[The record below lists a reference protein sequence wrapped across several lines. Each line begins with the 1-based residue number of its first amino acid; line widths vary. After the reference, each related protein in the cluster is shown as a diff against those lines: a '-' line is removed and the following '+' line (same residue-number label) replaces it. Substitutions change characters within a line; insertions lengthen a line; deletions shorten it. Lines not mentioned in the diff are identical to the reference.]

1 MARVS
6 GGSGLPLT
14 GAQQGI
20 WLAQR
25 IEPDS
30 PVYNVAGY
38 VEIRG
43 TDVDLER
50 LADAVRAS
58 VDEAECVHVRFEDRD
73 GTPYQVQTEHNW
85 GLPRIDFRGEPDPA
99 GAAEAWMLADVK
111 RVVDLARGPVHA
123 HALLTVA
130 DDKVL
135 LYQRYHHLV
144 MDGYGAFVVI
154 NRISE
159 RYLGEAPE
167 RQWRLT
173 TLVEHDAEYHDSA
186 QHEEDRAYWHARFAD
201 RPEPARL
208 VERSPGQPSTVDR
221 HVTDLSGARTTAL
234 HKAAAD
240 AGTRLSRLMIAAV
253 AAYLHRATGSED
265 VVLGLPVTAR
275 LDPELREIP
284 GMVSNVLPLRVRVR
298 PSSTPAELLDEV
310 AGAIR
315 DLVAHS
321 RYRGETLAREL
332 GLTEGFR
339 ELVGPTVNFLAF
351 ESDLRFCDHEAT
363 NFYLNSGPINDLT
376 IAVYERPR
384 GRGMRV
390 EFDADAAV
398 AGPGELAVHQRRFLR
413 VLDAI
418 VTEPELPVGRIELLE
433 PDEREQVLD
442 RFGASPYPSDEVSWP
457 GACEARARETPDKV
471 AVVCEDERL
480 TYAELD
486 ARANQLAHLLR
497 DTGIGREDVVGV
509 ALPRSAD
516 LVVALLGV
524 MKAGA
529 AYLPLDLDH
538 PRERIAYMLT
548 DASARVVVS
557 TTGLAGELPEVD
569 TVLLDTADL
578 STQDTGPT
586 GVDIPLDA
594 AAYVIYTSGSTGKPK
609 GVVVPHD
616 GVGSLMA
623 TATERIGITRDS
635 RVAQFASVGFDV
647 TVWDL
652 VMSLCVG
659 GTVVVVPS
667 ERRVAG
673 AALTSYLA
681 EHRVTNMI
689 LPPSLVAALP
699 SDCELPEG
707 GVLVVGT
714 ETVPAELIAR
724 WAERMRVVAAYGLTE
739 ASVNS
744 TLWQAEPCWTGP
756 VPIGVPDPNT
766 RCYVLD
772 SALRPVAPGVEGELY
787 VGGRGLARGYLGRPG
802 LTAERF
808 VADPF
813 GPGGTKMYRTGDRV
827 KWRSDGNL
835 DFLGRADGQVK
846 IRGYRIEPG
855 EIESVL
861 MRHDDIAQAA
871 VVVLEDHRR
880 VKRLV
885 AYTVGAADAG
895 QARAQVE
902 ASLPDYMVP
911 SVVVRM
917 DGPLPLTPNGK
928 LDRKALPEPD
938 WAGLA
943 GRDRPRTPAEHT
955 LSALAAEVLGLP
967 EVGIH
972 DSFFELGGD
981 SIVAIGL
988 VTKARQAGLVITPRE
1003 VFAHRTV
1010 AALAAVAQDKSAVA
1024 HGPDD
1029 GTGVVVPTPIVR
1041 WLAAGTDPSEV
1052 DGFYQSTLVTVP
1064 AELTF
1069 ARLAEMLQALLD
1081 RHDLLRATLSEDWSL
1096 TVPDPGSVR
1105 ASELIERAST
1115 VDERQ
1120 VAEAVGRLAPRDGR
1134 MLQAVWFEAD
1144 NRLLLVAHHL
1154 VVDGVSWRILLDDLA
1169 QAWDGAELAPVTT
1182 SFRRWAELLAATE
1195 PVEELPLWRRQVST
1209 PDPVLGT
1216 GEPGRVA
1223 ASLTVSLPAGKT
1235 APLLTTVP
1243 AAVHGA
1249 VNDVL
1254 LTGLARAVRTWRGD
1268 DGPVLVDLEG
1278 HGREE
1283 ELGEVDLSRTV
1294 GWFTS
1299 MFPVRL
1305 DPVVGSLG
1313 DAVKSV
1319 KEWLRALP
1327 RNGIGYGLLDADPVL
1342 RDAPAPQVLF
1352 NYLGRFSSQDKDF
1365 HPAPEANPIG
1375 AGIDPRMP
1383 LRHRLEINAVV
1394 RDTAD
1399 GPELS
1404 TTFSWP
1410 KTVLTEDSVR
1420 ELSQHWLDALAA
1432 VAECDAAGHSPSD
1445 FPLVSLDQSEVD
1457 ELDAAVPSL
1466 TDVLPATPLQEGL
1479 FFHALFDEAAADAYV
1494 MQQVIGLRGPVD
1506 EELLRRALQGVVD
1519 RHAPLRAGFRQR
1531 DDGTVLQIIG
1541 DAELPWRVVSEV
1553 DVHDVAERDR
1563 ARRFDLTAPPLLAAT
1578 FVRGG
1583 ADRHWLVLTLHHL
1596 VSDGWSTPVMIGD
1609 LFALY
1614 GRDASAL
1621 PVVTPYREYFGWL
1634 STRDRE
1640 AALSAWRTEL
1650 AGLDAPTS
1658 LVDGEADPA
1667 RFHLE
1672 QVRTE
1677 LSAELTN
1684 GLIAVAREHHVTL
1697 STVFQTAWGLLLGA
1711 VTGRDDVVFGTT
1723 VSGRAAEVP
1732 GIEAMAG
1739 LFANTVPVR
1748 VRAPGA
1754 NTLGDVLTGV
1764 QAAQAELLDHQHLGL
1779 ADLQRLAGFDELFD
1793 TLLVFE
1799 NYPLDRELTD
1809 AGGTLAFDGLEFFGA
1824 GHYPLTLLV
1833 LPGDRIGIEFDHDA
1847 SRLSERDVRQ
1857 LAERLVRVLE
1867 SIAAAPGSRVA
1878 RLDVLSRQEHDRIDE
1893 QAATAHAV
1901 PDRTLAQAI
1910 AAQVAKTPSATAVVF
1925 EGTELSYADLD
1936 ARADALAARLHA
1948 GPEDVVA
1955 VAVPRSAELMV
1966 ALLAV
1971 LKTGAAYLPLDTDYP
1986 AERIEFMLA
1995 DSGARQ
2001 VVLADAAVP
2010 VLDGIEYVDVRSG
2023 TTGEPVVSRAVLDNP
2038 AYLIYTSGS
2047 TGRPK
2052 GVLVSHRA
2060 IVNRLAWM
2068 QGQYGLE
2075 PGDRVLQKTPSSFD
2089 VSVWEFFWALVEGAT
2104 VVLAR
2109 PDGHR
2114 DPEYLAEVIRRE
2126 SITTVHFVPSMLAAF
2141 LREIDDPAF
2150 SSTLRRVFSSGEALP
2165 GDTATRWLALTGVP
2179 LHNLYGPTEA
2189 AVDVSWF
2196 PCGDAESTTVPIGRP
2211 VWNTRLHVLDT
2222 SLRPVPDGT
2231 PGELYLAGVQLA
2243 RGYHGRAALTAE
2255 RFVADPF
2262 GGPTGTAARS
2272 ASLGGGGRATGGQM
2286 YRTGDL
2292 VLRRSD
2298 GALEYLGRTD
2308 RQVKVRGN
2316 RIELGEIEAAL
2327 VRQAGIAQAAVTV
2340 RENSLIGYLVGEST
2354 VDSAALSERLASV
2367 LPAPMVP
2374 SAFVVLDELPLTPSG
2389 KLDVKALPA
2398 PSATRAHVA
2407 RERGTAAEVV
2417 LAEIFG
2423 EVLGITGVAP
2433 SDDFFGLGGDSIL
2446 SIAVSS
2452 RARKRGMKISPRQV
2466 FEHRTPAALAALAGP
2481 APSSEPVAAED
2492 GVGDV
2497 PPLPIVHWLRERG
2510 GPIGRFSL
2518 SMLVRT
2524 PIGAD
2529 VEALASVL
2537 QALLD
2542 HHDALRVRLTV
2553 VGGAVWTLE
2562 TRPAGTVSA
2571 VDVLRR
2577 VSVVDDLRAL
2587 VADEASAAADRLD
2600 PEAGAMVQAVF
2611 FDAGA
2616 DEPGRLLLVVHHLAI
2631 DGVSWRVLAEDLV
2644 TAWEAVSRGVT
2655 PVLEPAGTS
2664 MRAFSKAVTEQAH
2677 ARHRLDDLAHWTETL
2692 APGAEL
2698 LPEYRGGG
2706 TFGSASRR
2714 VARLSVA
2721 ETKPL
2726 LSGDVTGKL
2735 LDALHVAVNRWRGR
2749 DGELLVDLERH
2760 GREDVSGSDTARTVG
2775 WFTAIEPVR
2784 LGRDATVSDGG
2795 ISYGMLRY
2803 LNAQTAPLLAGAAS
2817 AQVLVNYL
2825 GRGPVPDDGDW
2836 TVAAEAVAIAPDAG
2850 LGLPYAVQIDIV
2862 CEETADGPS
2871 LTASWLWPSGGLSE
2885 KDVAELSDGWLAALR
2900 EQASAEETWP
2910 LSPLQEGL
2918 FFHASYDTAAL
2929 DVYTVQD
2936 LFELG
2941 HRVDEARLRAAGAAL
2956 LGRNP
2961 NLRAAFTSEG
2971 RGGPVQ
2977 IIAGGNREIPLDVVD
2992 LSTMLADEQD
3002 AEVTRLLEA
3011 DRARRFVL
3019 DAPPLC
3025 RMTLIRLGAARD
3037 RLVITHHLLLWD
3049 GWSEGVFLE
3058 QLFHLYERG
3067 GDDRGLPVPGS
3078 YRDYL
3083 DWLSEQDTAEAAA
3096 AWREALDGLEEP
3108 TLLGPASD
3116 EPSVPEQC
3124 RAELGD
3130 ELSERLRSAARQHG
3144 LTINTVLNAGWALA
3158 LAVVV
3163 GRDDVVFGSTV
3174 AGRPAEI
3181 DDVDKIIG
3189 LFLNTIPVRVAFD
3202 PYERVLDLLRRV
3214 QDQRVSLMAHE
3225 YYGLGEIQREAGH
3238 ARLFDAIYVLQ
3249 NFADEDA
3256 FDEFRHRYDITTSD
3270 SVDATHYPIG
3280 LVVTPAANL
3289 RVRLSYR
3296 PEIIDRE
3303 LAEDL
3308 LGRFLVAVDLLSGDG
3323 TAQVG
3328 SLDLRPQET
3337 VSAPLDRPIG
3347 DDTISDLLAAQASR
3361 TPDAVACVFGE
3372 QTVTYAELDGRINR
3386 MARFLL
3392 SRGAEPEQVIALG
3405 LPRSIDM
3412 VVALFAVLR
3421 TGAAYLPLELDYPAD
3436 RIALMLEDAKPL
3448 LVVDTELL
3456 STVDFETF
3464 SADSVEDA
3472 ERPLFARDR
3481 ADRMEHPAYVIYTSG
3496 STGKPKGV
3504 VTPYRGLTNMQ
3515 LNHQEAIFGPA
3526 IASAGGRRLRIA
3538 HTVSFAFDMSWE
3550 ELLWL
3555 VEGHEVHICDEE
3567 LRRDAAAL
3575 VAYCDARRIDVVNV
3589 TPTYAHLLFEE
3600 GMLRDDNG
3608 GHRPVLVLLGGE
3620 AVSESVWA
3628 RLRDTEGVYGYNLY
3642 GPTEYTINTLGG
3654 GTEDSAT
3661 PTVGREIWN
3670 TRAHILDRW
3679 LRPVRDGVPGE
3690 LYISGLGLARGYLH
3704 RHALTAERFVAD
3716 PFGSPGAAMYRTGD
3730 LVRRRPD
3737 GNLDFLGRTDDQVKI
3752 RGYRVELG
3760 EIETVLSGHPL
3771 VAQAAVIARDDPSA
3785 PGLKRLVGY
3794 VVPADVD
3801 AGARAE
3807 VEAEQVGEWQ
3817 QIYSDEYTEIPTA
3830 LFEED
3835 FAGWDSSYDGDP
3847 IPVEHMREWR
3857 AATVERITELSP
3869 VNVLEIGVGTG
3880 LLMSQLAPR
3889 AQRYWGTDF
3898 AAPVIRK
3905 LGEELKRDPSLAAK
3919 VELRCRPADDLDGL
3933 PRGFFDTIVINS
3945 VIQYFPSA
3953 DYLAD
3958 VVTGAV
3964 ELLAPG
3970 GALFVGDVRNLALLR
3985 RFHTAIQLGR
3995 GTPADRLESAVD
4007 RAVALEKELL
4017 LAPEFFTA
4025 LAERLPGVGVEIRT
4039 KHARHHNELSRYRY
4053 DVVFHRSRESVVD
4066 LSAVPS
4072 VEWRQDLESLLA
4084 GDAVRVTGIPDA
4096 RLASEPPESGAGVE
4110 QHDVHALGSRLG
4122 YRVRTTPSAVAGAF
4136 DAVFTRS
4143 EAALSTG
4150 LYRPVRGVEQAN
4162 DPAAARTAN
4171 TLVQRLRSDLK
4182 QSLPDYLVP
4191 GSLVPIDEIPLTDNG
4206 KLDVRAL
4213 PDAEPT
4219 VTLASSRPP
4228 SSETEEKLCE
4238 LFAEVLGLGEVG
4250 VEDNFFDLGGHSLLA
4265 TRLISRARTE
4275 LGTELAIRDLFDAPT
4290 VAQLA
4295 SKAGTGEPA
4304 RPAVTARARPE
4315 RIPLSPAQK
4324 RLLLLTKFDDG
4335 GIAYNF
4341 PLVFRLRGAL
4351 DVDALHSALDDVV
4364 ARHESL
4370 RTVFP
4375 SRGGE
4380 PYQRILDSAAVP
4392 FEVLSVV
4399 ESELASRIEE
4409 LSRRPFAL
4417 DTEIPIRAM
4426 VLRLGSED
4434 FVVAVVLHHITT
4446 DEWSDRP
4453 FLTDLTAAYR
4463 SRVDGRAPAFA
4474 PLPVQ
4479 YADYTLWQAELL
4491 GDPADADSRVAKE
4504 LAFWRDRLA
4513 GAPDELTL
4521 PVDRSRPTRPS
4532 GRGGRVE
4539 TELPVETAK
4548 ALRALSTSS
4557 GASMFMLAHAS
4568 VAALLHRMGAGT
4580 DIVLGAPIAGRG
4592 DAEIADLVGFFVN
4605 TLVLRTDLG
4614 GDPSFGEVLD
4624 RVKEFDLAA
4633 FSHQD
4638 VPFDRVVE
4646 ELNPPRVAGR
4656 NPLFQVMVGYHHRPE
4671 SDHELLGLRTEW
4683 FGMDTGMAKFD
4694 LHFTVVDQP
4703 STDRIGL
4710 ALEFATDLFDS
4721 RTASLLLTRLE
4732 RVLAQVASAPSRR
4745 VRELDVLTAAE
4756 TAQVLGEWNVW
4767 GPAVSGLP
4775 VSRVEPDAVAVVFE
4789 GGELSFGEFEGWVSG
4804 VAGWLSGLG
4813 VGRGDR
4819 VGVVLPRSV
4828 ELLVTVFAVQRVGAA
4843 YVPVDPGLPADR
4855 VEFMLADSAPAVVVD
4870 DVEQVRGV
4878 SRGMSFVPV
4887 AVDPGDAAYVIY
4899 TSGSTGRPKGVVV
4912 PHAGMANRLA
4922 WMQDE
4927 FALAPGDR
4935 VLLKTP
4941 ASFDVSV
4948 WELFWPLTVGATLVI
4963 ASPEGHKDP
4972 HYLAELIQRERVG
4985 MVHFVP
4991 SMLEVFLAEPSTV
5004 GCASLRQVVCSGE
5017 ALSASVAARFRE
5029 VLPGASL
5036 HNLYGPTEAS
5046 VDVTSWTCTGDETGT
5061 VPIGR
5066 PIWNTQTYVLDAAL
5080 NPVPPGVAGEL
5091 YLAGIQLARG
5101 YLGRPGLTAER
5112 FIANP
5117 FTPGER
5123 LYRTGDLARWTFDG
5137 VLEFLG
5143 RVDHQVKIRGF
5154 RIELGEIETILTTHP
5169 QVEQAVVTE
5178 HEGTL
5183 VAYPV
5188 PAGVNLDDLRAHAAG
5203 LLPEYM
5209 VPTTFSPL
5217 NALPLTPNGKLDRA
5231 ALPKPDY
5238 AEKATGTAPR
5248 TEREARLCAAFA
5260 DVLGVERVGIDD
5272 DFFALGGHSLL
5283 VMRLVGRMRA
5293 ELGIEVPLRAVFD
5306 APTVAALASALG
5318 DAVPAAAP
5326 LTVRDRPE
5334 RVPLSFAQRRLWVLD
5349 QVDGPS
5355 STYTIPLAWR
5365 MSGALDLDALR
5376 AAVHDLVL
5384 RHESLRTVFPADG
5397 GEPYQRILP
5406 EPEVPFLVERVT
5418 EDVLPAKLAQAA
5430 EHAFALDRELPIRAT
5445 VFETAR
5451 DEHVVLLLVHHI
5463 AGDEWSSAPLSADL
5477 TTAYA
5482 SRVDGR
5488 APEFAPLPV
5497 QYADYALWQRE
5508 SLGDDLARQLDFWR
5522 AELAGLPDELALP
5535 TDRTRPA
5542 EASHQGAS
5550 VAVPFTPEL
5559 SQGLRDLARQ
5569 HDVSLFMVL
5578 HAAVATLLTRLGA
5591 GTDVPIGSPISG
5603 RGDAALEDLVG
5614 FFLNTLVLR
5623 TDTGGDPTF
5632 GELLAR
5638 VRDTDLAAF
5647 SHQDVPFER
5656 LVEALNP
5663 ERSLARHPLFQV
5675 MVVYLADPGDGLA
5688 LPGISARPEPV
5699 GQRTAKFDLEFDFT
5713 DDGGRIEY
5721 STDLFDARTVER
5733 LAEQLLRVLT
5743 DVVADPGAPIGSIDL
5758 LSEVDRQ
5765 RMLVEWNRWGPAV
5778 SGLPVSRVE
5787 PDAVAVVFEGGE
5799 LSFGEFE
5806 GWVSGVAGW
5815 LSGLGVGRGDR
5826 VGVVLPRSVE
5836 LLVTVFAVQRVGAAY
5851 VPVDPGLP
5859 ADRVEFMLADSAPAV
5874 VVDDVEQVRGVSR
5887 GMSFVP
5893 VAVDP
5898 GDAAYVIYTSG
5909 STGRPKGVVVPHAG
5923 MANRLAW
5930 MQDEFALA
5938 PGDRVLLK
5946 TPASFDVSVW
5956 ELFWPL
5962 TVGATLVIASPE
5974 GHKDPHYLAELIQR
5988 ERVGMVHFVPSMLEV
6003 FLAESAAA
6011 SCTSL
6016 RRVVCSGEAL
6026 SAGVAARFREVLP
6039 DASLH
6044 NLYGPTEASV
6054 DVTSWTCTGDETGLV
6069 PIGRPIWN
6077 TQTYVLDH
6085 ALNPVPPGV
6094 AGELYLAGVQLARG
6108 YLGRAGLTAERFVAN
6123 PFTPGERLYRTGDLA
6138 RWSFDG
6144 VLEFLGRVDHQVKVR
6159 GFRIELGEIETV
6171 LTSHPEVDQAVVLA
6185 HDGALVA
6192 YPVPASVDL
6201 ADLRTHAAAALP
6213 EYMVPTTFSPLNAL
6227 PLTPNGKLDRA
6238 ALPKP
6243 DYAGLVTDGAPR
6255 TPREEVLCGLV
6266 AGVLGLERVGV
6277 DDDFFALGGDSIVA
6291 MQLVARARAEGLVLS
6306 PRDVFRHKTAAGLAA
6321 VAGTRDTTAG
6331 SLDAE
6336 LLTLDE
6342 AERTEVEGTALPVT
6356 PLQAGLLFH
6365 ASMDTDDEDV
6375 YTVQVSFDLE
6385 GDIDGARLK
6394 EAAAAL
6400 LDRHP
6405 NLRAGFR
6412 YLRSGRPV
6420 SIVPKAVTLPWREV
6434 ALPDEQAWEHA
6445 LGQERRRFDPA
6456 EPPLIRFLL
6465 ARVGDGYRFAVS
6477 HQHLLMDGWS
6487 VPQLMRELA
6496 ELYDGSAAEPVR
6508 FRDYLRWLSEQDTEA
6523 ARAAWALELEGFE
6536 EPARLVPADPNRVA
6550 AAPLRRTEFLPED
6563 LTARLTAFA
6572 RTRGLTVNTLV
6583 QAAWGL
6589 LLGRLTGREDVV
6601 FGATVSGRPGEVP
6614 GVEAMIGLF
6623 INTVPVRVEAGAA
6636 ETLGAVLDRVQERQ
6650 SELMAHQHLGLADI
6664 QRAHGIGE
6672 LFDTLVVFESYPGA
6686 DAGPGSG
6693 LRAVPRDHDDATHY
6707 PFTWAVEPGERLRLT
6722 AEYRADLF
6730 TEPVL
6735 DRIVGGMRTLF
6746 EAMTTGVD
6754 RRLSE
6759 VDVLSAVERRQ
6770 VLETWNDTA
6779 RDVPR
6784 STVPALFE
6792 AQARRAPDAPALA
6805 FGRTQWT
6812 FAELDAWT
6820 NQVARR
6826 LIGLGAGPETVV
6838 ALSLPRSAE
6847 FLVAI
6852 LAVLKAGAAYLP
6864 LDPDQPA
6871 ERTSA
6876 MIEDSR
6882 PVVVLDELP
6891 DLSDVDAIPV
6901 TDDDRL
6907 APLHPDHPAYVIY
6920 TSGST
6925 GRPKGV
6931 VVCHRGVVNLFH
6943 SHRET
6948 LYRPAV
6954 ERTGRERLRVAHA
6967 WSFSFDAS
6975 WQPQLWLLDGH
6986 LLHVVDEET
6995 RRDPELLA
7003 GVLSDERIDFVEV
7016 TPSYFTQM
7024 ADAGLIRD
7032 GECSLAVVGVGGE
7045 AVPDALWS
7053 QLGEL
7058 PGTEAYNLYGPT
7070 ESTVDALVARVSE
7083 TDRPLVGRPVA
7094 NTRAYVLDAALR
7106 PVPPGVTGELYLSGA
7121 GLARGYL
7128 EKAALTAERFVAN
7141 PYGPG
7146 RVYRTGDLARWT
7158 EDGRLDYLGR
7168 ADDQVKIRGFRIELA
7183 EVEAALAA
7191 HAKAGQVLVVVREDR
7206 PGVKRLVAYVVPAE
7220 STAPDPAEL
7229 RAHAGERLP
7238 EYMVP
7243 AAFVLLEKFPVLA
7256 NGKLDRK
7263 SLPAPDFSD
7272 VVSGRAPET
7281 ERERVLATVFSEVLG
7296 VAELGVDDDFFALG
7310 GDSIVAMQLVSRTRA
7325 AGLRITPRQVFAHRT
7340 VAALAE
7346 IAEES
7351 AAAQH
7356 SPADGTGTVALT
7368 PIMHAL
7374 REQGGPIDGYHQV
7387 ALVQTPAEL
7396 DWAGARAVLA
7406 AVAARHDMLR
7416 ARLVRDGDWTFE
7428 VPETVDSDEWIVHC
7442 AVSTEDD
7449 LRAVIAEQALSA
7461 RDRLDPDAGRMVSAV
7476 FFDTGRDRPGRLLVL
7491 IHHLVVDGVSWRILL
7506 PDFAAA
7512 WADLAAGRSPELA
7525 PVGTSFRRWSSELV
7539 ARASEPARLDELPW
7553 WRAALSGGDPLPL
7566 RAELDPARD
7575 VVRTVRGIGL
7585 TLSTEH
7591 TEPLLTTVPAAFGVT
7606 VNDVLLTA
7614 FALAVAEWRWREGG
7628 TGNAVLV
7635 DLEGHGR
7642 EEELAAHA
7650 DLSRTV
7656 GWFTSVIPVLLDPGE
7671 IDLDDALAGGPA
7683 AGAAIRRV
7691 AAHLAGMPSAG
7702 VGAGLLR
7709 HLNPDTKPELA
7720 ALGSPKIEFN
7730 YMGRFGFPP
7739 ATDWSY
7745 AAETEAADVNPDD
7758 EMPVSHCLVVNSM
7771 TEDRPDG
7778 PVLFAHWSW
7787 PDAVLDEET
7796 VRALGTGWFAALT
7809 GLAKSGRPR

>member
-1 MARVS
+1 M
-6 GGSGLPLT
+6 T

-43 TDVDLER
+43 ADVDLDR
-50 LADAVRAS
+50 LSRAVRAA

-73 GTPYQVQTEHNW
+73 GTPYQVPAVHDWE
-85 GLPRIDFRGEPDPA
+85 LPRIDLRGEPDPA
-99 GAAEAWMLADVK
+99 AAAESWMLADVK
-111 RVVDLARGPVHA
+111 RVADLAAGPVHA

-159 RYLGEAPE
+159 RYLGEVPE

-173 TLVEHDAEYHDSA
+173 TLVEHDAEYHVSA
-186 QHEEDRAYWHARFAD
+186 RHEEDRAYWHARFAD

-208 VERSPGQPSTVDR
+208 VERSPAQPSKVDR
-221 HVTDLSGARTTAL
+221 QVTDLSGARTTTL

-275 LDPELREIP
+275 LDQELREVP

-298 PSSTPAELLDEV
+298 PSSTPAELLDDV
-310 AGAIR
+310 ACAIR

-351 ESDLRFCDHEAT
+351 ESDLRFCDHDAT

-376 IAVYERPR
+376 IGVYERPR
-384 GRGMRV
+384 GKGMRI

-413 VLDAI
+413 VLDAL
-418 VTEPELPVGRIELLE
+418 VREPDQPVGRIELLE
-433 PDEREQVLD
+433 PDERELVLD
-442 RFGASPYPSDEVSWP
+442 RFGTSPYPSDEVSWP
-457 GACEARARETPDKV
+457 AAFEARARETPEKV

-497 DTGIGREDVVGV
+497 GKGISREDVVGV

-524 MKAGA
+524 LKAGA

-538 PRERIAYMLT
+538 PRERIAYMLS
-548 DASARVVVS
+548 DAGAGVVVS
-557 TTGLAGELPEVD
+557 ATGLAGELPAADV
-569 TVLLDTADL
+569 VLLDTVDL
-578 STQDTGPT
+578 STQDSGPA
-586 GVDIPLDA
+586 GVHIPLDA

-699 SDCELPEG
+699 ADCELPEG

-744 TLWQAEPCWTGP
+744 TLWQAEPGWTGP
-756 VPIGVPDPNT
+756 VPIGEPDPNT
-766 RCYVLD
+766 RCRVLD
-772 SALRPVAPGVEGELY
+772 SSLRPVAPGVEGELY

-813 GPGGTKMYRTGDRV
+813 GEPGTKMYRTGDRA
-827 KWRSDGNL
+827 KWRRDGTL

-885 AYTVGAADAG
+885 AYTVGAADAQ

-902 ASLPDYMVP
+902 AALPDYMVP

-943 GRDRPRTPAEHT
+943 GRDRPRTPAERT

-988 VTKARQAGLVITPRE
+988 VTKARRAGLVITPRE

-1010 AALAAVAQDKSAVA
+1010 AALAALAQDKVAVE

-1052 DGFYQSTLVTVP
+1052 DAFYQSTLVRVP
-1064 AELTF
+1064 AGLTF
-1069 ARLAEMLQALLD
+1069 AGLAELLQALLD
-1081 RHDLLRATLSEDWSL
+1081 RHDLLRATLSGDWSL
-1096 TVPDPGSVR
+1096 TVPEPGSVR
-1105 ASELIERAST
+1105 ASELIERASA
-1115 VDERQ
+1115 VDQRQ
-1120 VAEAVGRLAPRDGR
+1120 IDEAVRRLAPRDGR
-1134 MLQAVWFEAD
+1134 MLQAVWFETGH
-1144 NRLLLVAHHL
+1144 RLLLVAHHL

-1169 QAWDGAELAPVTT
+1169 RAWDGAELAPVTT

-1195 PVEELPLWRRQVST
+1195 PVGELPLWRRQVST
-1209 PDPVLGT
+1209 PDPVLGS
-1216 GEPGRVA
+1216 GEPGRAA
-1223 ASLTVSLPAGKT
+1223 ASLTVSLPAAKT

-1254 LTGLARAVRTWRGD
+1254 LTGLALAIRRWRGD

-1305 DPVVGSLG
+1305 DPGDGSL
-1313 DAVKSV
+1313 DAALKSV
-1319 KEWLRALP
+1319 KERLRSLP
-1327 RNGIGYGLLDADPVL
+1327 RNGIGYGLLDTDPVL

-1365 HPAPEANPIG
+1365 HPAPESDPLG

-1394 RDTAD
+1394 RDTVD

-1404 TTFSWP
+1404 TTFGWP
-1410 KTVLTEDSVR
+1410 DGVLSQASVR
-1420 ELSQHWLDALAA
+1420 ALAQDWLDALASL
-1432 VAECDAAGHSPSD
+1432 AECGATGHSPSD
-1445 FPLVSLDQSEVD
+1445 FPLVALDQSEVD

-1466 TDVLPATPLQEGL
+1466 TDVVPATPLQEGL

-1494 MQQVIGLRGPVD
+1494 MQQVIGLRGPV
-1506 EELLRRALQGVVD
+1506 EENLLRRALQGVVD

-1531 DDGTVLQIIG
+1531 DDGTVFQVIG
-1541 DAELPWRVVSEV
+1541 EAEVPWRVVSAV
-1553 DVHDVAERDR
+1553 DVRAVAERDR
-1563 ARRFDLTAPPLLAAT
+1563 GRRFDLAAPPLLSAT

-1596 VSDGWSTPVMIGD
+1596 VSDGWSTPVLIGD

-1614 GRDASAL
+1614 GRDTAVL
-1621 PVVTPYREYFGWL
+1621 PGVTPYREYFGWL
-1634 STRDRE
+1634 SARDRD
-1640 AALSAWRTEL
+1640 AALAAWGSEL
-1650 AGLDAPTS
+1650 AELEAPT
-1658 LVDGEADPA
+1658 LLAGGEADPA
-1667 RFHLE
+1667 RFRLE
-1672 QVRTE
+1672 QVR
-1677 LSAELTN
+1677 LDLPVELT
-1684 GLIAVAREHHVTL
+1684 GRLTAVAREHHVTL
-1697 STVFQTAWGLLLGA
+1697 STVFQAAWGLVLGA
-1711 VTGRDDVVFGTT
+1711 LTGRDDVVFGTT

-1739 LFANTVPVR
+1739 LFANTLPVR

-1754 NTLGDVLTGV
+1754 KTLGDVLTGV
-1764 QAAQAELLDHQHLGL
+1764 QAAQAELLDHQHVGL

-1799 NYPLDRELTD
+1799 NYPLDRALTD
-1809 AGGTLAFDGLEFFGA
+1809 AAGTVAFDGLEFFGA

-1867 SIAAAPGSRVA
+1867 SVAASPGSRVA
-1878 RLDVLSRQEHDRIDE
+1878 QLDVLSRQEHDRIDE
-1893 QAATAHAV
+1893 RAATAHAV
-1901 PDRTLAQAI
+1901 PGRTLAQAI

-1936 ARADALAARLHA
+1936 GRADALAARLDA

-1955 VAVPRSAELMV
+1955 VAVPRSADLVV

-1971 LKTGAAYLPLDTDYP
+1971 LKTGAAYLPLDTGYP
-1986 AERIEFMLA
+1986 AERIEFMLT

-2001 VVLADAAVP
+2001 VVVADAPVP
-2010 VLDGIEYVDVRSG
+2010 VPDGAECVDVRAG
-2023 TTGEPVVSRAVLDNP
+2023 RTGEPAVSLAVPDNP

-2089 VSVWEFFWALVEGAT
+2089 VSVWEFFWPLVEGAT

-2114 DPEYLAEVIRRE
+2114 DPEYLADVIRRE
-2126 SITTVHFVPSMLAAF
+2126 AITTTHFVPSMLAAF

-2150 SSTLRRVFSSGEALP
+2150 SSSLRRVFSSGEALP
-2165 GDTATRWLALTGVP
+2165 GATAARWLALTGVP

-2196 PCGDAESTTVPIGRP
+2196 PCGDTEGASVPIGRP
-2211 VWNTRLHVLDT
+2211 VWNTGLHVLDT
-2222 SLRPVPDGT
+2222 ALRPVPDGT

-2243 RGYHGRAALTAE
+2243 RGYHGRAALTSE

-2262 GGPTGTAARS
+2262 GEAGTR
-2272 ASLGGGGRATGGQM
+2272 M

-2292 VLRRSD
+2292 VFRRSD
-2298 GALEYLGRTD
+2298 GVLEYLGRTD

-2327 VRQAGIAQAAVTV
+2327 VRQDGIAQAAVTV
-2340 RENSLIGYLVGEST
+2340 RENALVGYLVGTST
-2354 VDSAALSERLASV
+2354 VDTAALSARLASV

-2374 SAFVVLDELPLTPSG
+2374 GAFVVLDELPLTPSG
-2389 KLDVKALPA
+2389 KLDAKALPA
-2398 PSATRAHVA
+2398 PTATRAPA
-2407 RERGTAAEVV
+2407 AQGQRTAADGV

-2423 EVLGITGVAP
+2423 EVLGITEVAP
-2433 SDDFFGLGGDSIL
+2433 SDDFFVLGGDSIL
-2446 SIAVSS
+2446 SIAVTS
-2452 RARKRGMKISPRQV
+2452 RARKRGMKISPREV

-2481 APSSEPVAAED
+2481 APSAPVVAAED
-2492 GVGDV
+2492 GVGEV

-2518 SMLVRT
+2518 SSLVRT

-2529 VEALASVL
+2529 VEALAAVL

-2542 HHDALRVRLTV
+2542 HHDALRLRLTV

-2562 TRPAGTVSA
+2562 TRPAGAVSA
-2571 VDVLRR
+2571 TDVLRG
-2577 VSVVDDLRAL
+2577 VSAVDDLRAL
-2587 VADEASAAADRLD
+2587 VAEEAAAAADRLD
-2600 PEAGAMVQAVF
+2600 PEAGIMVQAVF

-2616 DEPGRLLLVVHHLAI
+2616 GEPGRLLLVVHHLAI
-2631 DGVSWRVLAEDLV
+2631 DGVSWRILSEDLAA
-2644 TAWEAVSRGVT
+2644 AWDAVSRGAA
-2655 PVLEPAGTS
+2655 PALEPVGTS
-2664 MRAFSKAVTEQAH
+2664 MRAFAKAVTEQAH
-2677 ARHRLDDLAHWTETL
+2677 TRRRLDELAHWTETL

-2698 LPEYRGGG
+2698 LPDHRGGG

-2714 VARLSVA
+2714 VDRLSVA

-2726 LSGDVTGKL
+2726 LSGDVTRKF
-2735 LDALHVAVNRWRGR
+2735 LDALHVSVNRWRGR
-2749 DGELLVDLERH
+2749 DGDLLVDLERH

-2775 WFTAIEPVR
+2775 WFTAIEPIR
-2784 LGRDATVSDGG
+2784 LGRDAPVPDGG

-2803 LNAQTAPLLAGAAS
+2803 LNAQTAPLLASTS

-2825 GRGPVPDDGDW
+2825 GRVPVGENGDW
-2836 TVAAEAVAIAPDAG
+2836 AAAGEAAVTGPDAD
-2850 LGLPYAVQIDIV
+2850 LGLPYALQVDIV

-2885 KDVAELSDGWLAALR
+2885 QDIAELGDGWLAALR
-2900 EQASAEETWP
+2900 EQGSTEEAWP

-2918 FFHASYDTAAL
+2918 FFHASYDNAAL

-2936 LFELG
+2936 SFELG
-2941 HRVDEARLRAAGAAL
+2941 HRVDAARLRAAGAAL

-2977 IIAGGNREIPLDVVD
+2977 LISGGALEIPLDVID
-2992 LSTMLADEQD
+2992 LSTLPSGGQD
-3002 AEVTRLLEA
+3002 AEVRRLLEA

-3083 DWLSEQDTAEAAA
+3083 DWLSEQDTGEAAA

-3124 RAELGD
+3124 RADLGA
-3130 ELSERLRSAARQHG
+3130 ELSERLRSAARRHG
-3144 LTINTVLNAGWALA
+3144 LTINTVLNAAWALA
-3158 LAVVV
+3158 LADVV

-3189 LFLNTIPVRVAFD
+3189 LFLNTIPVRIAFD
-3202 PYERVLDLLRRV
+3202 PYEPVLDLLWCV

-3296 PEIIDRE
+3296 PEIIDRA

-3308 LGRFLVAVDLLSGDG
+3308 LGRFLVAVGLLSGDG
-3323 TAQVG
+3323 AAKVG
-3328 SLDLRPQET
+3328 ALDLRPHET
-3337 VSAPLDRPIG
+3337 LPAPVDRPIG
-3347 DDTISDLLAAQASR
+3347 DDTISDLLAAQALR

-3372 QTVTYAELDGRINR
+3372 QTVTYAELDARINR

-3436 RIALMLEDAKPL
+3436 RIALMLDDAKPL
-3448 LVVDTELL
+3448 LVVDAELL
-3456 STVDFETF
+3456 STVDLDGF
-3464 SADSVEDA
+3464 SADPVGDA

-3526 IASAGGRRLRIA
+3526 IAAAGGRRLRIA

-3628 RLRDTEGVYGYNLY
+3628 RLRDTDGVYGYNLY

-3670 TRAHILDRW
+3670 TRAHVLDRW

-3716 PFGSPGAAMYRTGD
+3716 PFGSPGTSMYRTGD

-3737 GNLDFLGRTDDQVKI
+3737 GNLDFLGRTDDQVKV

-3771 VAQAAVIARDDPSA
+3771 VARSAVIARDDPSA

-3794 VVPADVD
+3794 VVPAEVD

-3889 AQRYWGTDF
+3889 AERYWGTDF

-3905 LGEELKRDPSLAAK
+3905 LGEELRRDPSLAAK

-3933 PRGFFDTIVINS
+3933 PGGFFDTVVINS

-3953 DYLAD
+3953 EYLAE

-4025 LAERLPGVGVEIRT
+4025 LADRLPGVGVEIRT

-4066 LSAVPS
+4066 LSAIPS
-4072 VEWRQDLESLLA
+4072 VEWRQDLESLLGA
-4084 GDAVRVTGIPDA
+4084 DAVRVTAIPDA
-4096 RLASEPPESGAGVE
+4096 RLASEAPESGTGVE
-4110 QHDVHALGSRLG
+4110 QDDVHALGERLG
-4122 YRVRTTPSAVAGAF
+4122 YRVRTTPSSVAGAF
-4136 DAVFTRS
+4136 DAVFTRN
-4143 EAALSTG
+4143 EAELSTG
-4150 LYRPVRGVEQAN
+4150 LYRPLSEVAQSEVARSEVTQPEMARSEVEHAN
-4162 DPAAARTAN
+4162 DPAAARSAN
-4171 TLVQRLRSDLK
+4171 TLAQRLRSDLK
-4182 QSLPDYLVP
+4182 QRLPDYMVP
-4191 GSLVPIDEIPLTDNG
+4191 GSIVLIDEIPLTDNG
-4206 KLDVRAL
+4206 KLNVRAL

-4219 VTLASSRPP
+4219 VSLAPSRPP
-4228 SSETEEKLCE
+4228 SSAVEEKLCE
-4238 LFAEVLGLGEVG
+4238 LFAEVLGLGEIG

-4290 VAQLA
+4290 VAKLA
-4295 SKAGTGEPA
+4295 EKAGDGEPA
-4304 RPAVTARARPE
+4304 RPAVTARERPE
-4315 RIPLSPAQK
+4315 RIPLSPAQR

-4351 DVDALHSALDDVV
+4351 DVDALHAALDDVV

-4375 SRGGE
+4375 SQDDE
-4380 PYQRILDSAAVP
+4380 PYQRILDSAVVP
-4392 FEVLSVV
+4392 FEVLSTV
-4399 ESELASRIEE
+4399 ESALAERIEE
-4409 LSRRPFAL
+4409 VSRRPFDL
-4417 DTEIPIRAM
+4417 TTEIPVRAT
-4426 VLRLGSED
+4426 VLRLGAED

-4453 FLTDLTAAYR
+4453 FLTDLTVAYR
-4463 SRVDGRAPAFA
+4463 SRVEGRAPSFA

-4479 YADYTLWQAELL
+4479 YADYTLWQADLL
-4491 GDPADADSRVAKE
+4491 GDSSTEDSLMAKE
-4504 LAFWRDRLA
+4504 LAFWCDRLA
-4513 GAPDELTL
+4513 GAPDELAL
-4521 PVDRSRPTRPS
+4521 PVDRSRPARPS

-4539 TELPVETAK
+4539 AELSVETAK
-4548 ALRALSTSS
+4548 AVRALSTSS

-4568 VAALLHRMGAGT
+4568 VAVLLHRMGAGS

-4614 GDPSFGEVLD
+4614 GDPTFGEVLD

-4656 NPLFQVMVGYHHRPE
+4656 NPLFQVLVGYHHRPE
-4671 SDHELLGLRTEW
+4671 SEHELLGLRTEW

-4703 STDRIGL
+4703 SADRVGL
-4710 ALEFATDLFDS
+4710 ALEFATDLFDE
-4721 RTASLLLTRLE
+4721 RTAALLLTRLE

-4745 VRELDVLTAAE
+4745 VRDLDVLTETE
-4756 TAQVLGEWNVW
+4756 TAQVLDEWNVW
-4767 GPAVSGLP
+4767 GPAGPGLSVGWVDP
-4775 VSRVEPDAVAVVFE
+4775 GAVAVVCS
-4789 GGELSFGEFEGWVSG
+4789 GGELSFAEFEGWVCG
-4804 VAGWLSGLG
+4804 VAAWLWGLG

-4828 ELLVTVFAVQRVGAA
+4828 ELVVVVFAVRRVGAA

-4855 VEFMLADSAPAVVVD
+4855 VEFVLADSAPRVVID
-4870 DVEQVRGV
+4870 DVERVRSV
-4878 SRGMSFVPV
+4878 SRDVSFEPV
-4887 AVDPGDAAYVIY
+4887 AVGPDDAAYVIY

-4912 PHAGMANRLA
+4912 PRAGMANRLA

-4927 FALAPGDR
+4927 FGLVPGDR

-4948 WELFWPLTVGATLVI
+4948 WELFWPLMVGATLVI
-4963 ASPEGHKDP
+4963 ASPEGHRDP
-4972 HYLAELIQRERVG
+4972 HYLAGLIQRERVDL
-4985 MVHFVP
+4985 VHFVP
-4991 SMLEVFLAEPSTV
+4991 SMLEVFLAEPAAAACV
-5004 GCASLRQVVCSGE
+5004 SLRRVVCSGE

-5029 VLPGASL
+5029 VLPQASL

-5046 VDVTSWTCTGDETGT
+5046 VDVTSWTCTGDEVGA

-5066 PIWNTQTYVLDAAL
+5066 PIWNTQTYVLDHAL

-5091 YLAGIQLARG
+5091 YLAGVQLARG
-5101 YLGRPGLTAER
+5101 YLGRAGLTSER
-5112 FIANP
+5112 FVASP
-5117 FTPGER
+5117 FIPGER

-5154 RIELGEIETILTTHP
+5154 RIELGEIETVLRAHP
-5169 QVEQAVVTE
+5169 QVEQAAVVA
-5178 HEGTL
+5178 HDGTL

-5188 PAGVNLDDLRAHAAG
+5188 PATVDLDDLRIHVSG
-5203 LLPEYM
+5203 VLPEYM

-5238 AEKATGTAPR
+5238 AGKAAGAAPR
-5248 TEREARLCAAFA
+5248 TEREEQLCAAFA
-5260 DVLGVERVGIDD
+5260 DVLGVERVGVDD

-5306 APTVAALASALG
+5306 APTVAALAGTLG
-5318 DAVPAAAP
+5318 DTVPAAAP

-5334 RVPLSFAQRRLWVLD
+5334 RIPLSFAQRRLWVLD
-5349 QVDGPS
+5349 QVDGPG

-5376 AAVHDLVL
+5376 AAVHDVVL

-5397 GEPYQRILP
+5397 GEPYQQVRA
-5406 EPEVPFLVERVT
+5406 EPEVPFAIERVG
-5418 EDVLPAKLAQAA
+5418 EDEVAAKLAQAA
-5430 EHAFALDRELPIRAT
+5430 DHAFALDRELPIRVT
-5445 VFETAR
+5445 VLGTAD

-5463 AGDEWSSAPLSADL
+5463 AGDEWSSAPLAADL
-5477 TTAYA
+5477 ARAYA

-5488 APEFAPLPV
+5488 VPEFAPLPV

-5508 SLGDDLARQLDFWR
+5508 TLGDTLARQLGFWR

-5542 EASHQGAS
+5542 EASHRGAS
-5550 VAVPFTPEL
+5550 VSVPFTPEL

-5578 HAAVATLLTRLGA
+5578 HAAVATLLTRLDA

-5632 GELLAR
+5632 GELLTR

-5647 SHQDVPFER
+5647 SNQDVPFER
-5656 LVEALNP
+5656 LVDALNP

-5721 STDLFDARTVER
+5721 STDLFDERTAER
-5733 LAEQLLRVLT
+5733 LSEQLLRVLT
-5743 DVVADPGAPIGSIDL
+5743 AIVAEPGARIGSIGL

-5765 RMLVEWNRWGPAV
+5765 RMLVEWNVWGPAGP
-5778 SGLPVSRVE
+5778 GLSVGWVDPG
-5787 PDAVAVVFEGGE
+5787 AVAVVCSGGE
-5799 LSFGEFE
+5799 LSFAEFE
-5806 GWVSGVAGW
+5806 GWVCGVAAW
-5815 LSGLGVGRGDR
+5815 LWGLGVGRGDR

-5836 LLVTVFAVQRVGAAY
+5836 LVVVVFAVRRVGAAY

-5859 ADRVEFMLADSAPAV
+5859 ADRVEFVLADSAPRV
-5874 VVDDVEQVRGVSR
+5874 VIDDVERVRSVSR
-5887 GMSFVP
+5887 DVSFEP
-5893 VAVDP
+5893 VAVGPD
-5898 GDAAYVIYTSG
+5898 DAAYVIYTSG
-5909 STGRPKGVVVPHAG
+5909 STGRPKGVVVPRAG

-5930 MQDEFALA
+5930 MQDEFGLV

-5962 TVGATLVIASPE
+5962 MVGATLVIASPE
-5974 GHKDPHYLAELIQR
+5974 GHRDPHYLAGLIQR
-5988 ERVGMVHFVPSMLEV
+5988 ERVDLVHFVPSMLEV
-6003 FLAESAAA
+6003 FLAEPAAA
-6011 SCTSL
+6011 ACVSL

-6026 SAGVAARFREVLP
+6026 SASVAARFREVLP
-6039 DASLH
+6039 QASLH

-6054 DVTSWTCTGDETGLV
+6054 DVTSWTCTGDEVGAV

-6108 YLGRAGLTAERFVAN
+6108 YLGRAGLTSERFVAS
-6123 PFTPGERLYRTGDLA
+6123 PFAPGERLYRTGDLA
-6138 RWSFDG
+6138 RWTFDG
-6144 VLEFLGRVDHQVKVR
+6144 VLEFLGRVDHQVKIR

-6171 LTSHPEVDQAVVLA
+6171 LRAHPQVEQAAVVA
-6185 HDGALVA
+6185 HDGTLVA
-6192 YPVPASVDL
+6192 YPVPATVDL
-6201 ADLRTHAAAALP
+6201 DDLRIHVSGVLP

-6243 DYAGLVTDGAPR
+6243 DYAELVTGGLPT

-6266 AGVLGLERVGV
+6266 AGVLGLDRVGV

-6291 MQLVARARAEGLVLS
+6291 MQLVARARAEGLALS
-6306 PRDVFRHKTAAGLAA
+6306 PRDVFRHKTVAGLAA
-6321 VAGTRDTTAG
+6321 VASTHDTVTADPGT
-6331 SLDAE
+6331 E
-6336 LLTLDE
+6336 LVTLDE
-6342 AERTEVEGTALPVT
+6342 AERAEVSGDVLPVT

-6365 ASMDTDDEDV
+6365 ASMDTDGEDV

-6385 GDIDGARLK
+6385 GDVDAARLK

-6412 YLRSGRPV
+6412 YLRSGRAV
-6420 SIVPKAVTLPWREV
+6420 SVVPRAVTLPWREV
-6434 ALPDEQAWEHA
+6434 ALPGEQAWERA

-6465 ARVGDGYRFAVS
+6465 ARVGDAYRFAVS

-6487 VPQLMRELA
+6487 VPQVMRELA
-6496 ELYDGSAAEPVR
+6496 ELYQGGATAPVR
-6508 FRDYLRWLSEQDTEA
+6508 YRDYLRWLSEQDTGA
-6523 ARAAWALELEGFE
+6523 ARAAWTRELEGFE
-6536 EPARLVPADPNRVA
+6536 EPTRLVPADPDRVA
-6550 AAPLRRTEFLPED
+6550 ATPRRRTEFLDED
-6563 LTARLTAFA
+6563 LTTRLTAFA

-6583 QAAWGL
+6583 QGAWGL
-6589 LLGRLTGREDVV
+6589 LLGRFTGRDDVV

-6614 GVEAMIGLF
+6614 GVESMIGLF
-6623 INTVPVRVEAGAA
+6623 INTVPVRVEAGDA
-6636 ETLGAVLDRVQERQ
+6636 ETLGAVLDRLQERQ
-6650 SELMAHQHLGLADI
+6650 AELMAHQHLGLADI

-6686 DAGPGSG
+6686 DAGPGAE
-6693 LRAVPRDHDDATHY
+6693 LRVTARDHDDATHY

-6730 TEPVL
+6730 TEPMI
-6735 DRIVGGMRTLF
+6735 DRIVTGMRALF
-6746 EAMTTGVD
+6746 DAMVTGAG
-6754 RRLSE
+6754 RKLSE
-6759 VDVLSAVERRQ
+6759 VDVLSVAERRQ
-6770 VLETWNDTA
+6770 VIESWNDTA
-6779 RDVPR
+6779 LEVPS

-6792 AQARRAPDAPALA
+6792 AQARRTPNAPALA

-6820 NQVARR
+6820 NKVARR
-6826 LIGLGAGPETVV
+6826 LIALGAGPETVV

-6852 LAVLKAGAAYLP
+6852 LAVHKAGAAYLP
-6864 LDPDQPA
+6864 LDPDYPA
-6871 ERTSA
+6871 ERVSA
-6876 MIEDSR
+6876 MIEDCR

-6891 DLSDVDAIPV
+6891 DLAGADAGPV

-6931 VVCHRGVVNLFH
+6931 VVCHRGVANLFH

-6948 LYRPAV
+6948 LYRPAAV
-6954 ERTGRERLRVAHA
+6954 RTGRDRLRVAHA

-7003 GVLSDERIDFVEV
+7003 GVLADERIDFVEV

-7045 AVPDALWS
+7045 AVPDTLWS
-7053 QLGEL
+7053 QLRDL

-7094 NTRAYVLDAALR
+7094 NTSAYVLDAALR
-7106 PVPPGVTGELYLSGA
+7106 PVPPGVTGELYLAGA

-7128 EKAALTAERFVAN
+7128 EKRALTAERFVAN

-7191 HAKAGQVLVVVREDR
+7191 HVKAGQVLVVVREDR

-7220 STAPDPAEL
+7220 GTAPDPAEL
-7229 RAHAGERLP
+7229 REHAGERLP

-7243 AAFVLLEKFPVLA
+7243 AAFVLLDAFPVLS

-7272 VVSGRAPET
+7272 VVSGRPPET
-7281 ERERVLATVFSEVLG
+7281 ERERVLATVFSAVLG
-7296 VAELGVDDDFFALG
+7296 VAEPGVDDDFFALG
-7310 GDSIVAMQLVSRTRA
+7310 GDSIVAMQLVSRMRA

-7346 IAEES
+7346 VAEES
-7351 AAAQH
+7351 VTAQH
-7356 SPADGTGTVALT
+7356 LPADGTGTVALT

-7374 REQGGPIDGYHQV
+7374 REHGGPIDGYHQV

-7396 DWAGARAVLA
+7396 GWDGARAVLA

-7416 ARLVRDGDWTFE
+7416 ARLVREGDWTFE
-7428 VPETVDSDEWIVHC
+7428 VPETANSDDWIVHC

-7449 LRAVIAEQALSA
+7449 LHTVIAGQAPAA

-7476 FFDTGRDRPGRLLVL
+7476 FFDAGRDRPGRLLVL

-7512 WADLAAGRSPELA
+7512 WADIAAGRPPELT
-7525 PVGTSFRRWSSELV
+7525 PVDTSFRRWSSELAV
-7539 ARASEPARLDELPW
+7539 RAAEPARLDELPW
-7553 WRAALSGGDPLPL
+7553 WRAVLSGGDPLPL

-7575 VVRTVRGIGL
+7575 VVRTVRGVGL
-7585 TLSTEH
+7585 TLPTER

-7614 FALAVAEWRWREGG
+7614 FALAVADWRRREGG

-7683 AGAAIRRV
+7683 AGEAIRRV

-7739 ATDWSY
+7739 STDWSY

-7787 PDAVLDEET
+7787 PDAVLAEET

-7809 GLAKSGRPR
+7809 GLARAIG